1 MVASFN
7 TSQERSAMSSSIS
20 NSRLSV
26 RGPVRPKIIPQQD
39 CPDGNCDNG
48 DGYDGGATSQY
59 PFVYAIGNIDI
70 RFPSLG
76 VEKEFAQ
83 ASGRTDTAGLSDQQ
97 VLQSVLAEPRNRYLT
112 RQMCW
117 VFMIDGID
125 TYLLQPREAADFD
138 LLLESVRSNKSRQ
151 DVDVVVGLRGP
162 LAPPAMCNGLS
173 VPIVSFSQI
182 YSFDRD
188 SFAQAVPV
196 PEGQAEGFPEKVNEV
211 FDRILRVA
219 DNAGAS
225 DEHRALNY
233 LATRYPTV
241 YNLGSQQFA
250 EGNSLTAIETAPSRL
265 SGIRR
270 MVNVAFVFTN
280 RQTQV
285 TDRYSARVDVTEEF
299 PFLVSALSS
308 TPYMER

>member
-1 MVASFN
+1 
-7 TSQERSAMSSSIS
+7 MSPSVL
-20 NSRLSV
+20 NSRPGA
-26 RGPVRPKIIPQQD
+26 RGLVRPQATPQQA
-39 CPDGNCDNG
+39 CADGTCDNG
-48 DGYDGGATSQY
+48 DVANSGETGPY

-83 ASGRTDTAGLSDQQ
+83 VSGRTDTAGLSDQQ
-97 VLQSVLAEPRNRYLT
+97 VLQRVLAEPQNRYLS
-112 RQMCW
+112 RQVCW
-117 VFMIDGID
+117 VFTIEGLD
-125 TYLLQPREAADFD
+125 TYLLQPREAADFE
-138 LLLESVRSNKSRQ
+138 LLLEAVRANPSRQ

-162 LAPPAMCNGLS
+162 LAPPTMCNGLS
-173 VPIVSFSQI
+173 VPIVAFSQI

-188 SFAQAVPV
+188 SFVKAVPV
-196 PEGQAEGFPEKVNEV
+196 PEGQQAEGFPEKVNEI

-233 LATRYPTV
+233 LATRYPAI
-241 YNLGSQQFA
+241 YNLGSQQYA

-265 SGIRR
+265 SGTRR
-270 MVNVAFVFTN
+270 MVTVSFVFTN

-285 TDRYSARVDVTEEF
+285 MDRYSVRVDVTEEF
-299 PFLVSALSS
+299 PFLASAITP
-308 TPYMER
+308 TPYIDR